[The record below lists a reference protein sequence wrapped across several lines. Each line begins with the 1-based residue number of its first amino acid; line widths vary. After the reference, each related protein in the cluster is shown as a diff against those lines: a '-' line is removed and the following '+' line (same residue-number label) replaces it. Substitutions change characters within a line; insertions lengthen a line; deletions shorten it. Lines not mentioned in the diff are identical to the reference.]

1 LNILG
6 IKKRF
11 DDLLSD
17 KFLII
22 AALSHPSFKT
32 AWIKDD
38 VKKELAVGYFK
49 KACLDE
55 FKEKALQNEDNTFEI
70 ETVEKNVED
79 PSSNFFQFWSQT
91 SDDVYDTVVNK
102 EIDQYI
108 GTSPTKDINSLNHLP
123 TIKKVRIIT
132 DFNVCNIFV

>member
-1 LNILG
+1 MLN
-6 IKKRF
+6 
-11 DDLLSD
+11 D

-32 AWIKDD
+32 AWIKDE
-38 VKKELAVGYFK
+38 VKKQLAVGYFK

-55 FKEKALQNEDNTFEI
+55 FNETATQNEDNTFEI

-91 SDDVYDTVVNK
+91 SDDDHHYDSILNK
-102 EIDQYI
+102 EMDQYL
-108 GTSPTKDINSLNHLP
+108 GTSPTKDLNSLNLLP
-123 TIKKVRIIT
+123 TIKKVRIAT
-132 DFNVCNIFV
+132 DFLMFVIFFV